1 MFNLRKQWSTVLLII
16 LLLIVVIFSVLNV
29 DPVNINFGFTI
40 LEMPLVVVIIGTL
53 LLGVLIAVIWSTT
66 LIMRE
71 RSNLKKA
78 NQKMSQLEVD
88 YTKKE
93 QELTTHH
100 EKENQKLQQ
109 KIEHLLSENKKLNR
123 HIHNLEIT
131 RSTHQNGHHTN

>member
-109 KIEHLLSENKKLNR
+109 KIEHLLSENKNLNR